1 MRTFTTDQNND
12 LYLTPSNSV
21 AISSDLQ
28 AIMDTCEYTVQT
40 VMGEL
45 ILQGD
50 VGIPNFQLI
59 WNGNPNI
66 PQAENALREAI
77 MPVDGVTGVSELSAF
92 VENNVL
98 KYNATIQTIYGEAPL
113 GL

>member
-1 MRTFTTDQNND
+1 MRTISTDDKND

-21 AISSDLQ
+21 AVSSDIQ

-66 PQAENALREAI
+66 PQAENAIREAI
-77 MPVDGVTGVSELSAF
+77 MLVNGVTGATELSAF

-98 KYNATIQTIYGEAPL
+98 KYNATIQTIYGEAQL